1 MVAEFYR
8 ELKDPSLSRAAAL
21 QRAQVKIL
29 SDPRYDHHGFW
40 SPFLLINN
48 WL

>member
-1 MVAEFYR
+1 VDFYS
-8 ELKDPSLSRAAAL
+8 ELKDPSVSRATAL
-21 QRAQVKIL
+21 RRAQIKML
-29 SDPRYDHHGFW
+29 DNPRYEHPGFW